1 MATEGV
7 GRAADEGGMDG
18 EQSNVY
24 GFTKHP
30 SCNHPP
36 TAIPYFAVDITAAGY
51 MRARARVCIYV
62 CILRVCCTM
71 SVYMRGRVFVLQRM
85 FVFGYNGDG
94 YMDEELCRKL
104 LHYR

>member
-1 MATEGV
+1 MAAEGV

-51 MRARARVCIYV
+51 MRARARVCTCAFYVSLLHNECIHAWTRVCARAYV
-62 CILRVCCTM
+62 CVW
-71 SVYMRGRVFVLQRM
+71 V
-85 FVFGYNGDG
+85 NGDG
-94 YMDEELCRKL
+94 YIDEELCRKL

>member
-1 MATEGV
+1 MAAEGV

-51 MRARARVCIYV
+51 MRARACVYICVCVCAFYVSLVHNECAHAWMRVCARAYV
-62 CILRVCCTM
+62 CVWI
-71 SVYMRGRVFVLQRM
+71 
-85 FVFGYNGDG
+85 
-94 YMDEELCRKL
+94 
-104 LHYR
+104 

>member
-1 MATEGV
+1 MAAEGV

-24 GFTKHP
+24 GFTRHP

-51 MRARARVCIYV
+51 MRVCVRVY
-62 CILRVCCTM
+62 VCCTM
-71 SVYMRGRVFVLQRM
+71 SVYTRGRVFVLERM
-85 FVFGYNGDG
+85 FVFG
-94 YMDEELCRKL
+94 
-104 LHYR
+104 

>member
-51 MRARARVCIYV
+51 MRARAHVCIYV
-62 CILRVCCTM
+62 CILRV
-71 SVYMRGRVFVLQRM
+71 FAAQ
-85 FVFGYNGDG
+85 
-94 YMDEELCRKL
+94 
-104 LHYR
+104 

>member
-1 MATEGV
+1 
-7 GRAADEGGMDG
+7 MDG

-51 MRARARVCIYV
+51 MRARVCVYMCV
-62 CILRVCCTM
+62 CVCVHFTCLCCTM
-71 SVYMRGRVFVLQRM
+71 SVHTRGRVFVLERM

-94 YMDEELCRKL
+94 YIDEELCRKL